1 MGFVKHVVCAMSGGV
16 DSSVAALLLKRRGEW
31 KITLTAPLSF
41 FPSISSFVSASL
53 GVTSGVTLFQQTCV
67 DITFYRICEVV
78 ARSSLSTLVVLSY
91 PH

>member
-41 FPSISSFVSASL
+41 FPSISSFVSVSL
-53 GVTSGVTLFQQTCV
+53 DVTLFQQTCV